1 MKEGLIVLRG
11 KKVKS
16 TYLLG
21 KCVSIL
27 KMLNI
32 CSKYLTRQQ

>member
-1 MKEGLIVLRG
+1 VQLGPLQVVKRKKKK

-21 KCVSIL
+21 KEKL
-27 KMLNI
+27 G
-32 CSKYLTRQQ
+32 